1 MKRILALAVVMGLFY
16 ITMASF
22 TSAQQNAK
30 ESKSDNYASTKTSA
44 RQVQDDPDYDRD
56 DLKTGLTRAFYDA
69 LMGAENDIN
78 NINNQEGNDDQET
91 IIGPDGKERSI
102 FGEARRTIF
111 EADQILARIKAE
123 NKKALV
129 KLRNPPR
136 RIYPVQKQLPKVEEA
151 KDQQT
156 IKQQIETQE
165 KLIEKQQQKLETLKK
180 ELVTAPAE

>member
-30 ESKSDNYASTKTSA
+30 ESKLDNSASAQPAGK
-44 RQVQDDPDYDRD
+44 QDQDYSDYDRD
-56 DLKTGLTRAFYDA
+56 DLKTNLTRAFYDA
-69 LMGAENDIN
+69 LMGAKNDINDIN
-78 NINNQEGNDDQET
+78 NEEGHEQEK
-91 IIGPDGKERSI
+91 IIGPDGKERTV
-102 FGEARRTIF
+102 FEEARRTIF

-136 RIYPVQKQLPKVEEA
+136 RIHPAQKQLLKVEEV
-151 KDQQT
+151 KDKQA

-165 KLIEKQQQKLETLKK
+165 KLIKKQQQKLETLKK